1 MAVLLLLCSF
11 IANAQDFSLENID
24 YNITSEENM
33 TVEVV
38 GSHFYYDEE
47 VVIPSSVNYNGGVY
61 NVTVI
66 GERAF
71 ESSSLTSVVVS
82 EGIVT
87 IGNQAFGGCSGLVSI
102 TLPESLKNMGES
114 VFDCCG
120 RLEAITIPSGV
131 KSIGERA
138 FEDCDALSTVVLSEG
153 LDEIGYSAFSC
164 CTSLKSIT
172 FPESLT
178 KICDFAFWGCGSLT
192 DIIIPKGVANVGV
205 ASFGLCDLTSI
216 VVSEDNVVYD
226 SRNNCNAIIK
236 TEDNELVVG
245 CVATKIPEGIVSIGS
260 NAFRACKGLTTLTLP
275 ESLTNIGDEAFSNCE
290 NLASITIPENVAYI
304 GDYAFCFTGLTSIII
319 PQNVTRL
326 NEGVFEEC
334 YNLTSINI
342 PESITSIGFGA
353 FVFTGIKA
361 IEIPKGVTEIG
372 FAAFAYCN
380 DLISITVDE
389 NNAVYDSRNNCN
401 AIIRTQDNT
410 LIAACNTTKIPEDI
424 AAIGAFAFAGLE
436 DLVSVRIPESVV
448 KIEEGAFAECGN
460 LTSVNIPSGVTRIE
474 DETFA
479 DCYSLASIVI
489 PAGVKSIGGSAF
501 YDCEGLAYI
510 ICKAVTPPVLD
521 SWQIFG
527 EVDKNIPVYVP
538 AASIADYQGAEGWKD
553 FTNIVAMQV
562 YNVYY
567 YVGEELVHTAQVA
580 YGEAIP
586 VYVYEPTE
594 EGYTF
599 LGWVGESYEVMPAHD
614 VTYTANIDNGIEQFV
629 IDNSQLII
637 YDLTGRRITN
647 AENLKG
653 GIYIIN
659 GKKVVIK

>member
-47 VVIPSSVNYNGGVY
+47 VVIPSSVNYNGNVY

-114 VFDCCG
+114 VFAWCG

-138 FEDCDALSTVVLSEG
+138 FEDCDALNTVVLSEG
-153 LDEIGYSAFSC
+153 LDEIGYSAFTC

-216 VVSEDNVVYD
+216 VVSADNVVYD

-245 CVATKIPEGIVSIGS
+245 CVATKIPEGVVSIGS
-260 NAFRACKGLTTLTLP
+260 NAFRGCEGLSTITLP
-275 ESLTNIGDEAFSNCE
+275 ESLINIGDAAFSNCE
-290 NLASITIPENVAYI
+290 NLTSITIPDNVTYI
-304 GDYAFCFTGLTSIII
+304 GDFAFYFTGLTSIII
-319 PQNVTRL
+319 PENVTRL
-326 NEGVFEEC
+326 NESVFEEC
-334 YNLTSINI
+334 NNLTSINI
-342 PESITSIGFGA
+342 PESITSIGIGA
-353 FVFTGIKA
+353 FAFTGIKA

-372 FAAFAYCN
+372 FAAFACCN
-380 DLISITVDE
+380 DLTSITVDE

-410 LIAACNTTKIPEDI
+410 LMAACSTTEIPEDI

-436 DLVSVRIPESVV
+436 DIVSVRIPESVV
-448 KIEEGAFAECGN
+448 KIEEGAFVECGN

-489 PAGVKSIGGSAF
+489 PAGVTSIGGRAF
-501 YDCEGLAYI
+501 DYCGGLAYI
-510 ICKAVTPPVLD
+510 ICKAVTPPSIE
-521 SWQIFG
+521 SWQTFG

-538 AASIADYQGAEGWKD
+538 GVSIADYQNAEEWKD
-553 FTNIVAMQV
+553 FANIVAMQV

-567 YVGEELVHTAQVA
+567 YVGEELVHIAEVA

-586 VYVYEPTE
+586 EYMYEPTE
-594 EGYTF
+594 EGCTF
-599 LGWVGESYEVMPAHD
+599 LGWVGESYDTMPAHD
-614 VTYTANIDNGIEQFV
+614 VTYTANIDNGIDQFI
-629 IDNSQLII
+629 IDNSQLTI
-637 YDLTGRRITN
+637 YDLTGRRVLNT
-647 AENLKG
+647 ENLKG
-653 GIYIIN
+653 GIYIVN
-659 GKKVVIK
+659 GRKVIVK

>member
-47 VVIPSSVNYNGGVY
+47 VVIPSSVNYNGSVY

-71 ESSSLTSVVVS
+71 EGSSLTSVVVS

-205 ASFGLCDLTSI
+205 ASFGLCGLTSI
-216 VVSEDNVVYD
+216 VVSADNVVYD

-290 NLASITIPENVAYI
+290 DLASITIPENVAYI

-353 FVFTGIKA
+353 FVLTGIKA

-410 LIAACNTTKIPEDI
+410 LMAACSTTEIPEDI

-436 DLVSVRIPESVV
+436 DIVSVRIPESVV

-489 PAGVKSIGGSAF
+489 PAGVTSIGGRAF
-501 YDCEGLAYI
+501 EYCGGLAYI

-521 SWQIFG
+521 SWQTFG

-538 AASIADYQGAEGWKD
+538 AASIADYQGAEEWKD
-553 FTNIVAMQV
+553 FANIVAMQV

-567 YVGEELVHTAQVA
+567 YVGEELVHTAEVA

-586 VYVYEPTE
+586 EYIYEPTE
-594 EGYTF
+594 EGCTF
-599 LGWVGESYEVMPAHD
+599 LGWVGESYDAMPAHD
-614 VTYTANIDNGIEQFV
+614 VTYTANIDNGIDQFI
-629 IDNSQLII
+629 IDNSQLTI
-637 YDLTGRRITN
+637 YDLTGRRVLNT
-647 AENLKG
+647 ENLKG
-653 GIYIIN
+653 GIYIVN
-659 GKKVVIK
+659 GRKVIVK

>member
-1 MAVLLLLCSF
+1 MTVLLLLCCF

-47 VVIPSSVNYNGGVY
+47 VVIPSSVNYNGNVY

-71 ESSSLTSVVVS
+71 QCSSLTSVVVS

-87 IGNQAFGGCSGLVSI
+87 IGNRAFGGCLGLVSI

-138 FEDCDALSTVVLSEG
+138 FEDCDALNTVVLSEG

-192 DIIIPKGVANVGV
+192 DIIIPKGIVNIGV

-260 NAFRACKGLTTLTLP
+260 NAFRGCEGLTTLTLP
-275 ESLTNIGDEAFSNCE
+275 ESLTNIGDEAFEGCE
-290 NLASITIPENVAYI
+290 NLASITIPDNVTYI
-304 GDYAFCFTGLTSIII
+304 GDYAFYFTGLTSIII

-326 NEGVFEEC
+326 NEGVFQEC
-334 YNLTSINI
+334 YNLTSIHI
-342 PESITSIGFGA
+342 PENITSIGIGA
-353 FVFTGIKA
+353 FAFTGIKA

-372 FAAFAYCN
+372 FAAFACCN
-380 DLISITVDE
+380 DLTSITVDE

-410 LIAACNTTKIPEDI
+410 LMAACSTTEIPEGI

-460 LTSVNIPSGVTRIE
+460 LTAVNIPSGVTRIE
-474 DETFA
+474 GETFA
-479 DCYSLASIVI
+479 DCSSLTTIIIPMGVRSIGSRAFESCEALAS
-489 PAGVKSIGGSAF
+489 
-501 YDCEGLAYI
+501 I
-510 ICKAVTPPVLD
+510 ICKATTPPSIE
-521 SWQIFG
+521 SWQTFG

-538 AASIADYQGAEGWKD
+538 GGSIADYQNAEEWKE
-553 FTNIVAMQV
+553 FTNFVAIPT
-562 YNVYY
+562 YKVYY
-567 YVGEELVHTAQVA
+567 YVGEELVHTAEVA
-580 YGEAIP
+580 YGDAIP
-586 VYVYEPTE
+586 EYVYAPTT
-594 EGYTF
+594 EGDVF
-599 LGWVGESYEVMPAHD
+599 VGWIGETYETMPAHD
-614 VTYTANIDNGIEQFV
+614 VTYTANIESGIEQLT
-629 IDNSQLII
+629 IGNSQLTI